1 MSHGY
6 IYNFIKKKQKQIIPI
21 FRAFYIASIKVNF
34 LFIEKQK
41 ILL

>member
-6 IYNFIKKKQKQIIPI
+6 IYNFIKKTKKNKSFP
-21 FRAFYIASIKVNF
+21 FYIASIKINF